1 MIASST
7 MNLFLIG
14 NTNHSV
20 DMEHIDPLRDNKLL
34 AAMAKLRQEDTDA
47 FMQLVL
53 SALKASEQ
61 YAIIDDAPIENKIK
75 ALDEMLVYF
84 EKAEKFEECVFI
96 RDLKQKIQDEKK

>member
-1 MIASST
+1 
-7 MNLFLIG
+7 
-14 NTNHSV
+14 
-20 DMEHIDPLRDNKLL
+20 MEHIDPLRDNKLL

-53 SALKASEQ
+53 SALKTSEQ
-61 YAIIDDAPIENKIK
+61 YAIVDDAPIENKIK